1 MDLIG
6 RFTPKTLAAAVALA
20 VSAIAAN
27 ANAAGLGRLTVQSAL
42 GQPLRAEV
50 EITSL
55 SKDEAASLTAKLAP
69 PEAFKQAGLEYN
81 PALTGL
87 SFTIGQRADGR
98 PVVKVTSNRPVNE
111 PFVDLLVELNWSAG
125 KFVREYTFLLDPPE
139 LRIARPSGAETVAGA
154 AVVAP
159 AVQSPSAQV
168 TATPAP
174 QAPAPAPVA
183 PAPQAAAPQAAAPE
197 TPAPRAEAP
206 ASSAKTAPAKEP
218 VMAKAAKGKKGAK
231 AAPAAEP
238 ATAESVTSS
247 SPAAPAGSLTTRRG
261 DTLASIAANN
271 RPSGVSL
278 DQAII
283 AIYRANPS
291 AFFGSIN
298 RMRADSV
305 LTIPEGSEMAALS
318 APEARKQVRDSG
330 EFRSYRTRLAASSR
344 KLTTAKASQS
354 ASGAVAAPEAPT
366 PAGPSVRDELKLS
379 KGAPSAKAG
388 AGGAGSKSA
397 SLEASVA
404 RDNALKESSGRVNEL
419 QKNVKD
425 LEKLLELKNKRLA
438 EVEKQLADAKSAGK
452 TAVGSVTPPP
462 VVPAKPDTSKADAAK
477 AEATAKAEAAKAEAT
492 AKAEAAKLAAEKL
505 AAEKVD
511 AAKLAAAK
519 AELPKLDVPKA
530 ELPKADAPKMDSP
543 KDVVAGATPPM
554 VPVAPPASDMTAV
567 SPPVVPA
574 PGSATSSTAPKPVP
588 APTVGAKSSP
598 SPSVPVAAESGIL
611 DSLTE
616 NPLISGGVIALLGL
630 GGAYAWW
637 RRRKKASSE
646 EKFEDSLQAGE
657 EFSAN
662 SLFGTTGGQQ
672 VDTSGLTAGAGNSH
686 AATSMQHGQTSL
698 SGPASTEV
706 DPIAEAEVY
715 IAYGREAQA
724 EEILKEA
731 LKRQPERQA
740 IRAKLLEIYAGR
752 KEVAAFSSLAKE
764 MHEMTGGQNEEWPK
778 VLTQGLAIDP
788 SNPLFSGDGPKSVGG
803 AIGKTIAAVGAVG
816 LGGAAVAAN
825 LGGNITKSTKDA
837 LASFESFGGNS
848 NPSALEANTDV
859 PAVDFDL
866 QFDTGNGAGSMGL
879 SKDTTVGLA
888 GSRLSQASEVQ
899 KQQSVSDL
907 SKALDGK
914 IDLPSLDLDLKSK
927 KAAPKVEPD
936 ALSDFD
942 DFRLDLPA
950 LETLRGPEISV
961 PKAEVVQDL
970 SPIGLDLSP
979 STLMGNVT
987 GDSAKWQ
994 EMATKLDLASAYQD
1008 IGDKDGAREL
1018 LDEVIRGGDT
1028 AQQQKAKAMLSKI
1041 N

>member
-6 RFTPKTLAAAVALA
+6 RFTPKVLAAAVALA

-27 ANAAGLGRLTVQSAL
+27 ASAAGLGRLTVQSAL

-69 PEAFKQAGLEYN
+69 PDAFKQAGLEYN

-98 PVVKVTSNRPVNE
+98 PVVKVTSSRPVNE
-111 PFVDLLVELNWSAG
+111 PFVDLLVELNWASG

-139 LRIARPSGAETVAGA
+139 LRIARPSGTESTAGGP
-154 AVVAP
+154 VVAP
-159 AVQSPSAQV
+159 AVQNPSAQV

-174 QAPAPAPVA
+174 RAAAPAPAQAPVAALPAPAPAP
-183 PAPQAAAPQAAAPE
+183 AA
-197 TPAPRAEAP
+197 
-206 ASSAKTAPAKEP
+206 TAPAKAATPAVPKVAE
-218 VMAKAAKGKKGAK
+218 AKEALAPKVVKGKRAPRV
-231 AAPAAEP
+231 ATPTETPAAESATTSS
-238 ATAESVTSS
+238 ATAGAV
-247 SPAAPAGSLTTRRG
+247 TTRRG
-261 DTLASIAANN
+261 DTLALIASKN

-278 DQAII
+278 DQAIV

-298 RMRADSV
+298 KLRADAQ
-305 LTIPEGSEMAALS
+305 LTIPEGSEMTALS
-318 APEARKQVRDSG
+318 ATEATKQVRDSG
-330 EFRSYRTRLAASSR
+330 EFRSYRSRLASSSR

-354 ASGAVAAPEAPT
+354 ASGAVDAPQAPRS
-366 PAGPSVRDELKLS
+366 ADPSVRDELKLS
-379 KGAPSAKAG
+379 KGAPSAKSG
-388 AGGAGSKSA
+388 TGGAGSKSA
-397 SLEASVA
+397 SAESEIA
-404 RDNALKESSGRVNEL
+404 RENALKESGSRVNEL

-438 EVEKQLADAKSAGK
+438 EVEKQLNDAKNVGK
-452 TAVGSVTPPP
+452 TASGAVTAPP
-462 VVPAKPDTSKADAAK
+462 VAVPQVDTAKADASKAEAARVEAAKADAAKADAAK
-477 AEATAKAEAAKAEAT
+477 AEMAKAEAAKADA
-492 AKAEAAKLAAEKL
+492 AKA
-505 AAEKVD
+505 AAEKVE
-511 AAKLAAAK
+511 AAKAAAAK
-519 AELPKLDVPKA
+519 AAATKTEA
-530 ELPKADAPKMDSP
+530 P
-543 KDVVAGATPPM
+543 KDVVASAPPMVAVPPPTDMKSVAPPPAVPSAGATPS
-554 VPVAPPASDMTAV
+554 ASDT
-567 SPPVVPA
+567 PK
-574 PGSATSSTAPKPVP
+574 STEASKPVP
-588 APTVGAKSSP
+588 APTVSKSP
-598 SPSVPVAAESGIL
+598 STSSEPGIL
-611 DSLTE
+611 DTITD
-616 NPLISGGVIALLGL
+616 NPLIPGGVIALLGL

-637 RRRKKASSE
+637 RRRKKANSE
-646 EKFEDSLQAGE
+646 DKFEDSLQAGE

-672 VDTSGLTAGAGNSH
+672 VDTSGLTAGAGSNS

-731 LKRQPERQA
+731 LKRQPDRQA

-752 KEVAAFSSLAKE
+752 KEVASFSSLAQE

-803 AIGKTIAAVGAVG
+803 AVGKTIAAVGAVG
-816 LGGAAVAAN
+816 LGGAAVAAT
-825 LGGNITKSTKDA
+825 LGSSVTKSTKDT
-837 LASFESFGGNS
+837 LANFGSFGSDHGH
-848 NPSALEANTDV
+848 PDLEANTDV

-866 QFDTGNGAGSMGL
+866 QFDSGSGAGSMGL

-888 GSRLSQASEVQ
+888 GSRLSQASEVT

-914 IDLPSLDLDLKSK
+914 IDLPSLDLDLKAK
-927 KAAPKVEPD
+927 PAPKSEPD

-942 DFRLDLPA
+942 DFKLDLPA
-950 LETLRGPEISV
+950 LETLRGPEPSMA
-961 PKAEVVQDL
+961 KMEAAQDL

-979 STLMGNVT
+979 STLMGSIT

-1028 AQQQKAKAMLSKI
+1028 AQQQKARAMLSKI